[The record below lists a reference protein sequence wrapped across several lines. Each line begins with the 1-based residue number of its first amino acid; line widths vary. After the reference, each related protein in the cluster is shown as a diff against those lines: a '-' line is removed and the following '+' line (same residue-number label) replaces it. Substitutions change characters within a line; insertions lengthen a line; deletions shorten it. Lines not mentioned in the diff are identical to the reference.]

1 MRVNLAP
8 GETTVWET
16 VLDRG
21 LGSREISMAV
31 TNHRFIW
38 AEGESGG
45 ESVVYLPLEKIDA
58 LGHSRERP
66 GFPIIWFLIGLVLC
80 VIPGIIV
87 FLLWLTK
94 RELSFV
100 IGTPSGKMQ
109 LNVGSRR
116 GFSFDNLVY
125 EIETARQAYI
135 RGLRLPPPPQARVRL
150 VD

>member
-1 MRVNLAP
+1 MPVNLAP

-21 LGSREISMAV
+21 FGSGEISMAV

-38 AEGESGG
+38 AEEESGS
-45 ESVVYLPLEKIDA
+45 ESVIYLPLEKIDA

-66 GFPIIWFLIGLVLC
+66 AFPLRGFLIGLVLF

-87 FLLWLTK
+87 FLLWLIK

-135 RGLRLPPPPQARVRL
+135 RGLRSPPQARVRL